1 MIWMDYNIE
10 SYPDGS
16 FTVKGEW
23 EVEVMGLDKHG
34 IPGNKSHPLYSPG
47 DVFVVQ
53 ENGVLK
59 KTDNLSAL
67 IMKYKASKNEV

>member
-1 MIWMDYNIE
+1 MDYDIE
-10 SYPDGS
+10 SFHDGS

-23 EVEVMGLDKHG
+23 PGEVMGLDKHG
-34 IPGNKSHPLYSPG
+34 IPGHKSQPLYQPG

-53 ENGVLK
+53 ENGVLR

-67 IMKYKASKNEV
+67 VLKYKSGLDKSNN